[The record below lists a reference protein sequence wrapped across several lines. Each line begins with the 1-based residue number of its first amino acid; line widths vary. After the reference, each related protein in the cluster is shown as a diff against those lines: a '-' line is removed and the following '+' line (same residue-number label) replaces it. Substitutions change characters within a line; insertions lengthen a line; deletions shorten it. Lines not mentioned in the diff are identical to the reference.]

1 MRKLTEL
8 QIEELQSFGYMVR
21 NNDDIKNMEEKLDAN
36 SKEFKP
42 LSVKLPSKDLDDVEV
57 KPAGKDDE
65 DFSYLDEL
73 ETWAKTKLL

>member
-21 NNDDIKNMEEKLDAN
+21 NNDDIKNMEEKLEKNAKDN
-36 SKEFKP
+36 KP
-42 LSVKLPSKDLDDVEV
+42 LSIKLPSKDLVDVE
-57 KPAGKDDE
+57 KSIDAE

-73 ETWAKTKLL
+73 ET

>member
-21 NNDDIKNMEEKLDAN
+21 NNDDIKNMEKKMQENA
-36 SKEFKP
+36 KENKP
-42 LSVKLPSKDLDDVEV
+42 LSVKLPSKDLTDDKKSIDE
-57 KPAGKDDE
+57 E

-73 ETWAKTKLL
+73 ET

>member
-21 NNDDIKNMEEKLDAN
+21 NNDDIKNMEKKLEKNAKDN
-36 SKEFKP
+36 KP
-42 LSVKLPSKDLDDVEV
+42 LSIKLHSKDLVDVE
-57 KPAGKDDE
+57 KSIDAE

-73 ETWAKTKLL
+73 ET